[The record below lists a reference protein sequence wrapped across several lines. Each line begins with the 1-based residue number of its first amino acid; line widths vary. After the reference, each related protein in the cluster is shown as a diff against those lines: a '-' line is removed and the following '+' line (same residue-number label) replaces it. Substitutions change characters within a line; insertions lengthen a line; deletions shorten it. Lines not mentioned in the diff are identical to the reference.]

1 MPSLHMNPNDTDSVT
16 VDNYN
21 KVKTNIL
28 NEYFAS
34 VFTEQPNGNFCELN
48 NRGIDE

>member
-1 MPSLHMNPNDTDSVT
+1 MSSLPMNPNDTDSVT
-16 VDNYN
+16 VDNYS
-21 KVKTNIL
+21 KIKTNIL

-34 VFTEQPNGNFCELN
+34 AFTEEPNDDFCELD